1 MLSDLEKRCTL
12 AQIVSEPAVEPAKI
26 RLTELG
32 RIASDMV
39 GEIETRYT
47 ITVPC
52 FVVMPNHIHLLVI
65 KDEKTGNTPLGKII
79 GGYKSLITKRWR
91 EICNSRGVIMGDVW
105 QRNYY
110 DHVLRNNDDYL
121 EKAQYILTNPDRWC
135 KGESHCKER

>member
-1 MLSDLEKRCTL
+1 M

-52 FVVMPNHIHLLVI
+52 FVVMPNR
-65 KDEKTGNTPLGKII
+65 DEA
-79 GGYKSLITKRWR
+79 
-91 EICNSRGVIMGDVW
+91 
-105 QRNYY
+105 
-110 DHVLRNNDDYL
+110 
-121 EKAQYILTNPDRWC
+121 EKAISAYS
-135 KGESHCKER
+135 EKEFMGRKMRVNEAKYTITE